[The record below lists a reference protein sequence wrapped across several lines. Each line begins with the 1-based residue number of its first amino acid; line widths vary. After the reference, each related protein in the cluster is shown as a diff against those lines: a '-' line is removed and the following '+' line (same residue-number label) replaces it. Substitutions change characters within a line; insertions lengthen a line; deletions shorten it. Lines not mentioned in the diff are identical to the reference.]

1 VFFTGDSITVQRL
14 IPATPERI
22 FDLLADPARH
32 VEIDGSGTV
41 RQSRGGSRR
50 LGLGDTFGMNMRL
63 GVGYATLNKVVELE
77 ESRRIAWQTLA
88 GGPLARVVTGRTWR
102 YELAP
107 QEGGTLVKET
117 WDISTER
124 FTSRPFVRLMATSTR
139 QNMEKT
145 LERIEQAL
153 AAQT

>member
-1 VFFTGDSITVQRL
+1 MFFTGDSITVQRL

-63 GVGYATLNKVVELE
+63 GGGYAALNNVVELE